1 MKNRYKLGLYCTAA
15 MAVTL
20 FLQHPVLAHVGV
32 GEREGFFHGFT
43 HPLLGADHIIAM
55 VAVGLWAAQ
64 LGKRA
69 LWMVPT
75 AFLAGMAGGSAIGHW
90 QPSWQGA
97 EVGIIVSDFL
107 LGALII
113 AALRLPMAVNI
124 ALAAVLAVFHG
135 YAHGAEMPDNV
146 LGWQYGMG
154 FLAATALLHGLGM
167 VIGTIAASTQRIDS
181 KWLFRFGGGAIV
193 LSSIVILAF
202 R

>member
-1 MKNRYKLGLYCTAA
+1 MAA
-15 MAVTL
+15 TL
-20 FLQHPVLAHVGV
+20 LLQHPVLAHVGI

-43 HPLLGADHIIAM
+43 HPLFGADRIIAM

-69 LWMVPT
+69 LWMVPMT
-75 AFLAGMAGGSAIGHW
+75 FLVGMAGGSAIGHW
-90 QPSWQGA
+90 QPNWQGVEA
-97 EVGIIVSDFL
+97 GIIVSDFL
-107 LGALII
+107 LGAPIV
-113 AALRLPMAVNI
+113 AALRLPMAINI
-124 ALAAVLAVFHG
+124 AIAAVLAVFHG

-167 VIGTIAASTQRIDS
+167 ATGTIAASTQRIDS
-181 KWLFRFGGGAIV
+181 KWLFRVGGGAIV
-193 LSSIVILAF
+193 LSSIVILAW